1 MCKIRT
7 FLNNLK
13 KIHFIVFIETLRH
26 YRGKTPI
33 LIGIPYPIV
42 YTMPSKPQY
51 RYPSP
56 RGYNQAP
63 QRQHR
68 PRRARQNK
76 HSPNSRQTSQRSS
89 YPSNDYEEIQ
99 EIDLSEYINYP

>member
-1 MCKIRT
+1 
-7 FLNNLK
+7 
-13 KIHFIVFIETLRH
+13 
-26 YRGKTPI
+26 
-33 LIGIPYPIV
+33 
-42 YTMPSKPQY
+42 MPSKPQY

-76 HSPNSRQTSQRSS
+76 HSPNFPTRGQTSQRSS
-89 YPSNDYEEIQ
+89 YPSDDYEEIQ
-99 EIDLSEYINYP
+99 EIDLSEYINVP